1 MTFPS
6 KSIRVLIFWA
16 FLIALTL
23 NTSSLSAQKIAANYA
38 TRQWT
43 TENGLPSSAILDI
56 HQSKS
61 GYIWLVT
68 YNGLLRYDGNKF
80 FMFDSNNPLYFK
92 ANSVYSITETPDSTL
107 IFGTSNQGIV
117 KYKNNKLIKVST
129 PDFFIQRIF
138 AEDNTKLWIGTKNN
152 GVYILN
158 ILKNTL
164 TKVESSSLN
173 NTSVNFIGKGLDGNI
188 WIGTENMGVFVH
200 DDGKLI
206 QLPEH
211 KRPELSQI
219 QHILFLPNGN
229 VFYSTYTGL
238 YLHKG
243 SQLVEIPELKN
254 SSTNHCYLTS
264 QNQVIVST
272 IKGLYKTSING
283 DFTKPFQESSHIRV
297 IKSIEDNEGNIW
309 VGTYRNGLYQ
319 IIDNQ
324 FKTYTATDGLAT
336 ESVGGI
342 CELSDGTIL
351 IGSSNGRIN
360 ALQNNLITPFPIK
373 TPLADNK
380 IYDISQDRAGNIW
393 ISTYVGLLKRTPGGQ
408 EMLYTEK
415 NGLSGSLCRLTIED
429 SKGNIWVGTR
439 STGID
444 ILSPNGQW
452 RHLGKENGLSSN
464 FILGVDE
471 DKSGNMVIST
481 DNGGLNI
488 IHPNGSISIIN
499 NESGLDNNLCFNT
512 TIDNDNSYWV
522 ATKHGISHI
531 AGKQIQNFELYKQ
544 IPLMAIFDIII
555 DKHDFLWLTSSNG
568 IIKVA
573 KSELLKLKEEPS
585 HPLKWE
591 LFNKKSGLHDFECAG
606 ATASL
611 INKQGIIY
619 IPAIE
624 ALITANSNW
633 KQMNIPDP
641 RVVINQIKVD
651 TTLYSP
657 RERIIMNSG
666 KYRFTFDYASLSYT
680 YPENIQYRVLLENY
694 DNKWLNMG
702 NSTSINYTNLPPGE
716 YIFRVRADNGSGE
729 WGEAKTKAPIII
741 QPVFTQT
748 IWFYI
753 ILLSVAILISV
764 LLYKIRVRNMHQ
776 HEEELTDQVQSRTL
790 ELQRNMDTLLQE
802 IVERKRIENELIAAK
817 EKADLA
823 NKSKSEFLANM
834 SHEIRTPMN
843 GIIGMTDLLQQ
854 THLDEKQKDFTI
866 TIHQSA
872 QNLLALINDIL
883 DFSKIEAG
891 QIDFENIDFNLA
903 DTLRELDEIFR
914 FKIKENNLNFEL
926 NISPELPEW
935 VKGDPYRLKQVLIN
949 LLNNAIKFT
958 KKGGVTLK
966 VYPIKLTNSF
976 TRVKFDV
983 IDTGIGI
990 PPEGIKKLFKSFS
1003 QIDSSTTRIYG
1014 GTGLGLAISKN
1025 ITNLM
1030 GGDIGVE
1037 STEGYGSTFWFW
1049 VDFDKSYHKHLMAV
1063 NEAAQEKKPN
1073 DLSAEK
1079 TAKKMFKILLAE
1091 DNPINQKVA
1100 KMHLEKLGHKV
1111 ETALNGKI
1119 AVDMFSK
1126 NSYDIIFMD
1135 IQMPE
1140 MDGLEATRKIREFEK
1155 DVNNK
1160 PLIIIALTANAM
1172 KGDKEACINAGM
1184 NEYMSK
1190 PFKPDELKRVLDIIA
1205 QNE

>member
-1 MTFPS
+1 MNFTL
-6 KSIRVLIFWA
+6 KSIKVLLFWA
-16 FLIALTL
+16 FLIVLTHHTD
-23 NTSSLSAQKIAANYA
+23 NLSAQKLAAHYA

-43 TENGLPSSAILDI
+43 TENGLPSSAILDM

-61 GYIWLVT
+61 GYLWLVT
-68 YNGLLRYDGNKF
+68 YNGLLRYDGISFYN
-80 FMFDSNNPLYFK
+80 FDRNYPSYFK
-92 ANSVYSITETPDSTL
+92 ANSVYSIAETPDSTIL
-107 IFGTSNQGIV
+107 FGTSNQGIV
-117 KYKNNKLIKVST
+117 KYKNNKLIKIET

-138 AEDNTKLWIGTKNN
+138 AEDNKRVWLGTKNS

-158 ILKNTL
+158 IQKNTL
-164 TKVESSSLN
+164 SKVESEILN
-173 NTSVNFIGKGLDGNI
+173 NTSINFIGKSPSGNI
-188 WIGTENMGVFVH
+188 WIGTESSGIFVH
-200 DDGKLI
+200 NDGKLI

-229 VFYSTYTGL
+229 IFYSTYSGL
-238 YLHKG
+238 YIQKG
-243 SQLVEIPELKN
+243 SQIIEIPELKN
-254 SSTNHCYLTS
+254 TSTNHCLLTS
-264 QNQVIVST
+264 QNQIIVST
-272 IKGLYKTSING
+272 IKGLFLTTVNG
-283 DFTKPFQESSHIRV
+283 DFTKPFQESSNIRV
-297 IKSIEDNEGNIW
+297 IKSIEDREGNWW
-309 VGTYRNGLYQ
+309 VGTYRNGLFQ

-324 FKTYTATDGLAT
+324 FKTYSTTDGLAT
-336 ESVGGI
+336 DAVGGI
-342 CELSDGTIL
+342 CELNDGSIL
-351 IGSSNGRIN
+351 IGSSNGKIN
-360 ALQNNLITPFPIK
+360 ALRNNQLSPFPIS
-373 TPLADNK
+373 TPFLDNK
-380 IYDISQDRAGNIW
+380 IYGISQDSKGNIW
-393 ISTYVGLLKRTPGGQ
+393 ISTYIGLLKKTPGGQ
-408 EMLYTEK
+408 EVLYTEK
-415 NGLSGSLCRLTIED
+415 NGLKGSLCRLTFED

-439 STGID
+439 STGLSV
-444 ILSPNGQW
+444 LSPSGQW
-452 RHLGKENGLSSN
+452 RYINKENGLSSN
-464 FILGVDE
+464 FILAVDE
-471 DKSGNMVIST
+471 DQRGNIIVST

-488 IHPNGSISIIN
+488 ISPNGRISIIDAT
-499 NESGLDNNLCFNT
+499 SGLDNNLCFNT
-512 TIDNDNSYWV
+512 TIDSDNSYWV
-522 ATKHGISHI
+522 ATKNGVSHI
-531 AGKQIQNFELYKQ
+531 ADNKIYNFEKNKQ

-555 DKHDFLWLTSSNG
+555 DKQGFLWLTSSNG
-568 IIKVA
+568 IIKVS
-573 KSELLKLKEEPS
+573 KDELFKMKADPRHNLV
-585 HPLKWE
+585 WE

-611 INKQGIIY
+611 INKNGIIH

-624 ALITANSNW
+624 ALITVNTNW
-633 KQMNIPDP
+633 KNLNIPPP
-641 RVVINQIKVD
+641 RVVINQIRVD
-651 TTLYSP
+651 SSLFSST
-657 RERIIMNSG
+657 ERIQMNSG
-666 KYRFTFDYASLSYT
+666 KYRFTFDYASLSFT
-680 YPENIQYRVLLENY
+680 YPENIQYKVMLENY
-694 DNKWLNMG
+694 DNNWLDMKNL
-702 NSTSINYTNLPPGE
+702 SSITYTNLPPGQF
-716 YIFRVRADNGSGE
+716 IFKVKADNGFGT
-729 WGEAKTKAPIII
+729 WGETRSKAPIII
-741 QPVFTQT
+741 KPKFTQT

-753 ILLSVAILISV
+753 ILLSIAILISIIM
-764 LLYKIRVRNMHQ
+764 YKIRVRNMHQ
-776 HEEELTDQVQSRTL
+776 KEEELTDQVQSRTI

-854 THLDEKQKDFTI
+854 TYLDEKQKDFTI

-891 QIDFENIDFNLA
+891 QIDFENIDFNLIK
-903 DTLRELDEIFR
+903 TIKELEEIFR
-914 FKIKENNLNFEL
+914 FKIKESNLSFDV
-926 NISPELPEW
+926 NISHELPEW
-935 VKGDPYRLKQVLIN
+935 VKGDPYRLKQILIN

-958 KKGGVTLK
+958 KTGGVTLK

-1037 STEGYGSTFWFW
+1037 STEGFGSTFWFW
-1049 VDFDKSYHKHLMAV
+1049 VDLDKSFYKHFI
-1063 NEAAQEKKPN
+1063 ETQESIDSKNKIILEN
-1073 DLSAEK
+1073 QQNN
-1079 TAKKMFKILLAE
+1079 MFKILLAE

-1111 ETALNGKI
+1111 ETAANGKI
-1119 AVDMFSK
+1119 AVEMFSK

-1140 MDGLEATRKIREFEK
+1140 MDGLEATKRIREFEK
-1155 DVNNK
+1155 DVNSK
-1160 PLIIIALTANAM
+1160 PIIIIALTANAM
-1172 KGDKEACINAGM
+1172 KGDKEACLNAGM

-1190 PFKPDELKRVLDIIA
+1190 PFKPDELKKVLDNIRLLD
-1205 QNE
+1205 